1 MAQISTRKRGNT
13 WEYSFEIASV
23 NGKRKR
29 KSKGGFRTKKECLE
43 AGTIAK
49 ADYDRGLVKV
59 TPKNLMTN
67 DFLRD
72 WYEKEIVS
80 KDKLNTVVGYDNML
94 RNYIYPYFE
103 GIKLIDV
110 TPAVC
115 QNFLNHLIGKNI
127 SQGYTDT
134 IKRLFSGALSY
145 AVFPMEYIPQ
155 NPFRY
160 IKYKRPKPKIE
171 TIDFNT
177 YNLILDS
184 ISARC
189 NYYYVPFNIAWYTGM
204 RIGEVCALEWND
216 VDFENKTI
224 AVNKTMVEKGK
235 IVKIETPKSE
245 SSNRS
250 ILVSDTLINQLKE
263 WRQTQINNAKE
274 LSEPTPVNVCTRND
288 LTIIRPSSISQY
300 CIKISKWL
308 DIDFHFHIL
317 RHTHATM
324 LIQNGASIK
333 DVQIRLG
340 HANVTTTLNTYT
352 HKDDEASK
360 RSVNILDSLSTL

>member
-1 MAQISTRKRGNT
+1 
-13 WEYSFEIASV
+13 
-23 NGKRKR
+23 
-29 KSKGGFRTKKECLE
+29 
-43 AGTIAK
+43 
-49 ADYDRGLVKV
+49 
-59 TPKNLMTN
+59 
-67 DFLRD
+67 
-72 WYEKEIVS
+72 
-80 KDKLNTVVGYDNML
+80 ML

-115 QNFLNHLIGKNI
+115 QNFLNYLIGKNI

-204 RIGEVCALEWND
+204 RIGEVCALEWTD

-224 AVNKTMVEKGK
+224 SVNKTMVEKGK

-245 SSNRS
+245 SSNRT

-274 LSEPTPVNVCTRND
+274 LSEQTPNNVCTRND
-288 LTIIRPSSISQY
+288 LTIVRPSSISQY